1 MLVDDPHILRGARCV
16 CRMWP
21 GPFEWATA
29 ESGAYLTGSKT
40 WNAKTAGDA
49 MEVYMMD

>member
-1 MLVDDPHILRGARCV
+1 MPIALRGARCV
-16 CRMWP
+16 AVRVWP
-21 GPFEWATA
+21 GPFEYWTA
-29 ESGAYLTGSKT
+29 ESRAYLTGSQT